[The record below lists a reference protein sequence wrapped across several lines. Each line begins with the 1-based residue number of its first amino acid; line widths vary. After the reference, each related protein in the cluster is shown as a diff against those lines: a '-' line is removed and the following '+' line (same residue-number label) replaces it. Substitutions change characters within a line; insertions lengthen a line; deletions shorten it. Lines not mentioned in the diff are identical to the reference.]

1 MTILVHPRETMKRAK
16 GDCSHQLKAKRES
29 QRHPLTTLQRTSSA
43 ATGKMC
49 ITPKTHNEKLSSR
62 AAEILDLTRSAA
74 PERSPG

>member
-1 MTILVHPRETMKRAK
+1 MTILVHPRETMKGAK

-29 QRHPLTTLQRTSSA
+29 QRHPLTLQRTSSA

-49 ITPKTHNEKLSSR
+49 ITPKTHNEKWSSR
-62 AAEILDLTRSAA
+62 AAGILDLTRSAA